1 MMHRIDRRTFIR
13 RTVQTAIAA
22 AAGGLPVLDLLSMPA
37 QAAQAPPLA
46 VRKGQDIPLLVRETI
61 SALDGMEN
69 FVRQGDV
76 VVVKPNIGWDRTVEL
91 AANTHPEVVK
101 ALVQLCLEAG
111 AKQVRIFDRTCNDE
125 RRCYMQ
131 SGIRPAV
138 ESIRSD
144 RVSIEYIDRRSFKE
158 LAINGGR
165 AFDRWEFYLPV
176 IEADR
181 LINVPIAKHHS
192 ISRLTLGMKNLM
204 GVVWDR
210 GYWHRNDLHQCI
222 ADFAG
227 YRRPDLN
234 VVGAYRVMLRNG
246 PRGISFEE
254 IVFHIENG
262 DVLDLLEHPRR
273 DRYPNQKLFV
283 VNVDGYVY
291 LVPFVEDEQ
300 EVFLKT
306 IIPSRKAT
314 RDYLGGG

>member
-37 QAAQAPPLA
+37 QAGQAPPLA

-69 FVRQGDV
+69 FVKQGDV

-91 AANTHPEVVK
+91 AANTHPEGVK

-181 LINVPIAKHHS
+181 LINVPVAKHHS
-192 ISRLTLGMKNLM
+192 ISRLTLAMKNLM
-204 GVVWDR
+204 GVIGGNR
-210 GYWHRNDLHQCI
+210 GRLHHNIAESLSDIASVIHSDLT
-222 ADFAG
+222 
-227 YRRPDLN
+227 
-234 VVGAYRVMLRNG
+234 VVDATRILTANG
-246 PRGISFEE
+246 PQGGRLQDVRKLDTLIASPDIVAADAYASTLFGLSPEQVPTVVAAARRGLG
-254 IVFHIENG
+254 VM
-262 DVLDLLEHPRR
+262 DLKQVRM
-273 DRYPNQKLFV
+273 V
-283 VNVDGYVY
+283 
-291 LVPFVEDEQ
+291 
-300 EVFLKT
+300 
-306 IIPSRKAT
+306 
-314 RDYLGGG
+314 